1 MKSLL
6 IGINAKY
13 IHTNLAIRYIN
24 KYGLSH
30 GVTTEICSYTI
41 NQPLDLI
48 LEALLVQGPD
58 VVAFSC
64 YLWNIEMIKKL
75 AVMIKQVHPEVIII
89 FGGPEVSYDSEEL
102 MSNFEAVDYVVAGE
116 GEVAVTS
123 LLKSLEEGSSVSGIQ
138 GVVYREDGKV
148 IVNQAGHAM
157 DMAEIPFP
165 YEEGLEGLDNHILY
179 YETSRGCPYS
189 CQYCLSSI
197 EKGVRFRP
205 LDMVKKELQ
214 FFLDHKVTQ
223 VKFVDRTFNAK
234 ISHTLAIWRYLHEH
248 DNGVTN
254 FHFEITADLLDEATI
269 EFLAEVRPG
278 LFQFEVGVQSTN
290 EETIIAVERAT
301 NFDVLKKRVMKAM
314 KPGNIHMHLDL
325 IAGLPKED
333 YKTFAKSFDE
343 VMAIKPEQ
351 LQLGFLK
358 VLKGSKIHLLQKS
371 YGIVYREFAPYEVLQ
386 TKELSYE
393 ALRRLKAI
401 EELLE
406 AYYNSH
412 KFATAIDYLMACHSS
427 AFKCFECMA
436 DYWTINGYFLLPH
449 NKIKMYDLIYEF
461 GCKVEGV
468 DASRLKALLK
478 HDLCLQ
484 EKPKKWPEF
493 IQPDEAHKTDVRE
506 FYQEEARMATLF
518 ENYKG
523 YTSKQISRM
532 AHLECFEFDV
542 VGDGEKKNQWIFYDY
557 KARNVMTGLAKAT
570 VVEV

>member
-30 GVTTEICSYTI
+30 DVTTEICSYTI

-371 YGIVYREFAPYEVLQ
+371 YGIVYRAFAPYEVLQ

-468 DASRLKALLK
+468 DASKLKALLK